1 MHLKRLSGAVVFCA
15 LIAGTLFPAA
25 AAEVSSR
32 QFMLMK
38 GSETATPVHVLDSG
52 RPGPL
57 AVVIAGLHGDEVAG
71 MAAAKRLI
79 AARPRRGKIIVLP
92 VANRL
97 AADSAVRAPYYMQ
110 DLNRAFPGKKTGN
123 STEMLAAAVMGVIER
138 YRPAI
143 VIDLHEANSRA
154 APEIGETANTL
165 ILSEDGRA
173 AEIALPVLEALAE
186 GGETRF
192 TFLSGAPKGSLNREV
207 STRLS
212 IPVIT
217 VETDRLDALEE
228 RTQTQLS
235 IIRLILENIET
246 VRQ

>member
-1 MHLKRLSGAVVFCA
+1 LKRLSGALVLCA
-15 LIAGTLFPAA
+15 LIAGFAFPSTAA
-25 AAEVSSR
+25 GGPAR
-32 QFMLMK
+32 QFMLMQ
-38 GSETATPVHVLDSG
+38 GSETATAVHLLDSG
-52 RPGPL
+52 RAGPVAL
-57 AVVIAGLHGDEVAG
+57 VIAGIHGDEVAG

-79 AARPRRGKIIVLP
+79 ATRPGRGKIIVLP

-123 STEMLAAAVMGVIER
+123 TTEMLAAALMGVIER

-154 APEIGETANTL
+154 APEIGETANSL
-165 ILSEDGRA
+165 ILSDDGRA
-173 AEIALPVLEALAE
+173 AKIALPVLEALAE

-207 STRLS
+207 STRLG

-217 VETDRLDALEE
+217 IETDTLDDLEH

-246 VRQ
+246 ARQ